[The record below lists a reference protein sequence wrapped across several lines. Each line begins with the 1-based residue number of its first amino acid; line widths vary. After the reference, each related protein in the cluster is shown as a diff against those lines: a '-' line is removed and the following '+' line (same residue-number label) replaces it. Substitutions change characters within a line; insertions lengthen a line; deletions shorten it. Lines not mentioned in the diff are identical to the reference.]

1 MQLLFSMTSELKKLL
16 RMKFGL
22 ASLTSTKIEYKNN
35 QIMVIVAS
43 YYLPRISWTIFP
55 NLSIFLQVLSFLGSY
70 LCSKL
75 KIKIVKSQI

>member
-16 RMKFGL
+16 RMKFEL

-43 YYLPRISWTIFP
+43 HYLPRISWTIFP

-75 KIKIVKSQI
+75 KIKIAKSQI